1 MAFKMNKG
9 SSPNFKDLGSS
20 ALPKREKSLGTRT
33 DYTGQEDKE
42 VNTLT
47 KTNKRTGKV
56 GKTKDISQRRADR
69 ISNRQNR
76 KKMAPQ
82 ARADNRA
89 ARDPN
94 ETDEEIQAR
103 LERDFPP
110 DFGKENYD
118 GPSYDELKARH
129 KITDRTQLNTTKNK
143 MSAEE
148 MAKLKAEIETETL
161 GHTLD

>member
-9 SSPNFKDLGSS
+9 PSPNFKDLGSS

-47 KTNKRTGKV
+47 KTNKRT
-56 GKTKDISQRRADR
+56 
-69 ISNRQNR
+69 
-76 KKMAPQ
+76 
-82 ARADNRA
+82 DNRA

-94 ETDEEIQAR
+94 ETDEQIQAR
-103 LERDFPP
+103 LERDFPA

-118 GPSYDELKARH
+118 GPSYDELKARY

-161 GHTLD
+161 GHTLDLD